1 MSNQE
6 IIKKSWRSK
15 KEAKSLIIVRKGF
28 EAVGRA
34 YGKIALKIK
43 SKEVAY
49 SSKCK

>member
-1 MSNQE
+1 MSNKK

-15 KEAKSLIIVRKGF
+15 KEAKSLLIVREGF

-34 YGKIALKIK
+34 YGKIALKIE
-43 SKEVAY
+43 SKKVAS